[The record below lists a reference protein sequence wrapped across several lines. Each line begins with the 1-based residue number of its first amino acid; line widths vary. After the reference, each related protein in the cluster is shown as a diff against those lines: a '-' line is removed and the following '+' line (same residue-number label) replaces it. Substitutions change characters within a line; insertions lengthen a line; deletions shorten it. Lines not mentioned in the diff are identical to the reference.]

1 MKTSDKHHKE
11 QLEDLNQQPS
21 GWKATVASTPCW
33 NLFWNTDR
41 DHVSCPEICDY
52 VCFNK
57 EGFGFKPRA
66 WGSPGSIPRL
76 QDTACHLRTLLNR
89 LLLYFLFPLLWPS
102 LQVRN
107 YGWSVFILL
116 FIGPLK
122 PSAGEPFSH
131 STIVYT
137 RHPLFSTWSNGRSLR
152 SYRKEERQSWSEAS
166 GDEETYKHVYCL
178 WSWEMSNVSLEDGRT
193 NDADPAAESVVSVA
207 SRVSQRHDWTDF
219 LQTHFDPGRL
229 PDPTG

>member
-89 LLLYFLFPLLWPS
+89 WLLYFLFPLLWPS

-131 STIVYT
+131 STIVNT
-137 RHPLFSTWSNGRSLR
+137 RHPLFSTWRNGRSLR